1 MKRITIIALIIFCI
15 STKGW
20 TQESTEVVEASTLV
34 NNISSDYKPMDPL
47 APSRAAFYSAIV
59 PGLGQIFNKK
69 YWKLPLVYAA
79 VGTPIYFYVDNDSKY
94 RDYRNEYKKRLRG
107 IYDTEDPVFGK
118 LDNDRVIQG
127 QQFYQRNRDLSLVVA
142 IGFYIL
148 NVVDANIDAHLMQ
161 FNVNDKLTIQPAMEY
176 NPRDLNQYQYAIN
189 IQYSF

>member
-1 MKRITIIALIIFCI
+1 MKQRSIIALLILCF
-15 STKGW
+15 STYSW
-20 TQESTEVVEASTLV
+20 AQEPVEIVQATTMFED
-34 NNISSDYKPMDPL
+34 ISSDYKPMDPL
-47 APSRAAFYSAIV
+47 SPSRAAFYSAVV

-79 VGTPIYFYVDNDSKY
+79 VGTPIYFYLDNDSNY

-127 QQFYQRNRDLSLVVA
+127 QQYYQRNRDLSLVVA

-161 FNVNDKLTIQPAMEY
+161 FNVNNKLTIQPAMEY
-176 NPRDLNQYQYAIN
+176 NPADMNQYQYAIN

>member
-1 MKRITIIALIIFCI
+1 MKRFTIIALIILGF
-15 STKGW
+15 SSKGW
-20 TQESTEVVEASTLV
+20 AQEPIEVVEASSLV

-69 YWKLPLVYAA
+69 YWKLPLVYAG
-79 VGTPIYFYVDNDSKY
+79 VGAPIYFYVDNDSKY
-94 RDYRNEYKKRLRG
+94 REYRNEYKKRLRG
-107 IYDTEDPVFGK
+107 IYDTEDPTFGK

>member
-1 MKRITIIALIIFCI
+1 MKRITIIALIILCI
-15 STKGW
+15 SSKGW

>member
-1 MKRITIIALIIFCI
+1 MRRFTIIALIILCF
-15 STKGW
+15 SSKGW
-20 TQESTEVVEASTLV
+20 TQESTEVIEASTLAS
-34 NNISSDYKPMDPL
+34 NTSSDYKPMDPL

-118 LDNDRVIQG
+118 LDNDRVVQG

-176 NPRDLNQYQYAIN
+176 NPRDFNQYQYAIN

>member
-1 MKRITIIALIIFCI
+1 MKRFTIIALIILGF
-15 STKGW
+15 SSKGW
-20 TQESTEVVEASTLV
+20 AQEPIEVVEASALV

-69 YWKLPLVYAA
+69 YWKLPLVYAG
-79 VGTPIYFYVDNDSKY
+79 VGAPIYFYVDNDSKY
-94 RDYRNEYKKRLRG
+94 REYRNEYKKRLRG
-107 IYDTEDPVFGK
+107 IYDTEDPTFGK

>member
-1 MKRITIIALIIFCI
+1 MNRFVIIVIFI
-15 STKGW
+15 SCLVYNGW
-20 TQESTEVVEASTLV
+20 SQEITEVEEVATLTNV
-34 NNISSDYKPMDPL
+34 TSSDYKPMDPL

-59 PGLGQIFNKK
+59 PGLGQVFNKK
-69 YWKLPLVYAA
+69 YWKLPLVYAG
-79 VGTPIYFYVDNDSKY
+79 VGAPIYFYVDNDNKY

-107 IYDTEDPVFGK
+107 IYDPEDPIFGK
-118 LDNDRVIQG
+118 LDNERVAQG

-176 NPRDLNQYQYAIN
+176 NPRDINQYQYAIN

>member
-1 MKRITIIALIIFCI
+1 MKRFTIIALIILGF
-15 STKGW
+15 SSKGW
-20 TQESTEVVEASTLV
+20 AQEPIEVVEASSLV
-34 NNISSDYKPMDPL
+34 NNISSNYKPMDPL

-69 YWKLPLVYAA
+69 YWKLPLVYAG
-79 VGTPIYFYVDNDSKY
+79 VGAPIYFYVDNDSKY
-94 RDYRNEYKKRLRG
+94 REYRNEYKKRLRG
-107 IYDTEDPVFGK
+107 IYDTEDPTFGK

>member
-1 MKRITIIALIIFCI
+1 MKRFTIIALIILCI
-15 STKGW
+15 SSKGW

-118 LDNDRVIQG
+118 LDNERVIQG

-189 IQYSF
+189 LQYSF

>member
-1 MKRITIIALIIFCI
+1 MKRFTIIVLIMLSF
-15 STKGW
+15 SAKGW
-20 TQESTEVVEASTLV
+20 SQGSTEVIEASTLV
-34 NNISSDYKPMDPL
+34 NNTSSEYKPMDPL

-79 VGTPIYFYVDNDSKY
+79 VGTPIYFYLDNDSKY

-107 IYDTEDPVFGK
+107 IYNTEDPIFGQ

-176 NPRDLNQYQYAIN
+176 NPRDFNQYQYAIN

>member
-1 MKRITIIALIIFCI
+1 MKRFTIITLIILSFSI
-15 STKGW
+15 KGW
-20 TQESTEVVEASTLV
+20 TQESTEVVEASTLM

-118 LDNDRVIQG
+118 LDNERVIQG
-127 QQFYQRNRDLSLVVA
+127 QQFYQRNRDLSLVVT

-189 IQYSF
+189 LQYSF

>member
-1 MKRITIIALIIFCI
+1 MKRFTIIALIILCI
-15 STKGW
+15 SSKGW

>member
-1 MKRITIIALIIFCI
+1 MKRFTIITLIILSFSI
-15 STKGW
+15 KGW
-20 TQESTEVVEASTLV
+20 TQESTEVVEASTLM

-118 LDNDRVIQG
+118 LDNERVIQG

-189 IQYSF
+189 LQYSF

>member
-1 MKRITIIALIIFCI
+1 MKRITIIALIILCI